1 RPTICTRHLCIGR
14 INGASTPRHTPLA
27 SFGCGM
33 ARCWNDNHMS
43 TLADHT
49 MLVARALTRAKKDG
63 LSFYELQQ
71 ATRLAAEYLPGIL
84 HMLEQQ
90 GWVVSALVDGIQPPK
105 RLWHLRKQAKETFGL
120 CPLPVSHKE
129 PRATTALFSSP
140 DFEAAG
146 LAGHLTGWQ
155 GALTPPSIA
164 VSPSARLQL
173 RRTPW
178 IQNNSGLPQ
187 GPAGPVR
194 CILSLR

>member
-1 RPTICTRHLCIGR
+1 MGASSNHLHRDLSIGR
-14 INGASTPRHTPLA
+14 INGASTPRHTPLP
-27 SFGCGM
+27 SFGCGL

-43 TLADHT
+43 TLADNT

-120 CPLPVSHKE
+120 
-129 PRATTALFSSP
+129 
-140 DFEAAG
+140 
-146 LAGHLTGWQ
+146 
-155 GALTPPSIA
+155 
-164 VSPSARLQL
+164 
-173 RRTPW
+173 
-178 IQNNSGLPQ
+178 
-187 GPAGPVR
+187 
-194 CILSLR
+194 

>member
-1 RPTICTRHLCIGR
+1 MGASSNHLHRDLCIGR

-27 SFGCGM
+27 SFGCGL

-43 TLADHT
+43 TLADNT

-120 CPLPVSHKE
+120 
-129 PRATTALFSSP
+129 
-140 DFEAAG
+140 
-146 LAGHLTGWQ
+146 
-155 GALTPPSIA
+155 
-164 VSPSARLQL
+164 
-173 RRTPW
+173 
-178 IQNNSGLPQ
+178 
-187 GPAGPVR
+187 
-194 CILSLR
+194 